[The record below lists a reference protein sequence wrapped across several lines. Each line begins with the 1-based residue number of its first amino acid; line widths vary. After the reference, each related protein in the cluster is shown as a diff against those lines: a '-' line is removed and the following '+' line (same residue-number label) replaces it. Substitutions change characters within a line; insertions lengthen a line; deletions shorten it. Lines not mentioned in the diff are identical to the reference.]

1 MQFSEMSV
9 NSFEKKCLEISSGA
23 EAFVILTENDPHIR
37 KMTSYLE
44 TKEPI
49 SDPDLEERTVW
60 GVGFSDP
67 NRNNCSFPD
76 SAASKEGFSPFEP
89 AERKWALRN
98 WYFLNLLG
106 MEWRRRNIR
115 LRDLCKYFISG
126 DICSTRGTD
135 LANSFEK
142 KAEKLSLIEILNL
155 LLMYVSVRLWN
166 ELGANSVKLIA
177 NEQEYCDDD
186 WKGWDSIEAILSGL
200 LDKFS
205 QQQTL
210 L

>member
-23 EAFVILTENDPHIR
+23 EVFVILTENNPHIR
-37 KMTSYLE
+37 KMASYLE
-44 TKEPI
+44 TKGPI
-49 SDPDLEERTVW
+49 SDPDLEQETVW
-60 GVGFSDP
+60 EVGFSDA

-106 MEWRRRNIR
+106 MDWRLNNVLCRNFYR
-115 LRDLCKYFISG
+115 NFISG
-126 DICSTRGTD
+126 DIYWKRGTD
-135 LANSFEK
+135 FVNSIEK

-155 LLMYVSVRLWN
+155 LLMYISVRLWN

-186 WKGWDSIEAILSGL
+186 WKGWDWIGSTLSGL
-200 LDKFS
+200 LDRFS
-205 QQQTL
+205 QQQNL